1 MIAIDEWSWLK
12 NRLHA
17 ERVEAKEMIMAAG
30 WYAIAKRIVTRTTKE
45 TLTQEEVNDILEQ
58 TEFQEYLQDFSLM
71 NLINE
76 IRDDSCM
83 VI

>member
-45 TLTQEEVNDILEQ
+45 TLTLYKQGVLKMK
-58 TEFQEYLQDFSLM
+58 YSFS
-71 NLINE
+71 IATG
-76 IRDDSCM
+76 I
-83 VI
+83 